1 MKKII
6 YLDNAAT
13 TQMDSQVLE
22 SMTPYFMEYYGN
34 PAAIYSL
41 AGESGKAV
49 AKARTQ
55 VAELIGA
62 KREEIYFTGGGSES
76 DNWAMKAV
84 ADLYEKEGCH
94 IITTQ
99 IEHHAVL
106 HTCEYLEKRGC
117 KVTYV
122 EPDAEGRVASE
133 KIKQAIRPDTRLISV
148 MAANNEI
155 GTIQPLEEIG
165 KIAKE
170 HGILFHTDAV
180 QAFGH
185 IPLDVEKLQVDMLS
199 ASAHKI
205 HGPKG
210 VGILYIRRNV
220 KLGSF
225 IHGGAQEKHRRAG
238 THNVPAIVGM
248 GAAAELA
255 RARMEESME
264 KESELRDYLIEQVLA
279 QVPGSILTGGRD
291 NRLPNNASFCFEKIE
306 GESLLILLSQ
316 QGICGS
322 GGSACSTGAVDPSH
336 VLKAI
341 GVDKELAKGALRLTV
356 SSKTTKE
363 ELDVTVAAIQANV
376 ERLRSMRV

>member
-1 MKKII
+1 MI

-13 TQMDSQVLE
+13 TQMDEEVLE
-22 SMTPYFMEYYGN
+22 CMLPYFREYYGN

-41 AGESGKAV
+41 AGQSGKAV
-49 AKARTQ
+49 AKARSQ

-62 KREEIYFTGGGSES
+62 RKEEIYFTGGGSES
-76 DNWAMKAV
+76 DNWALKAV

-94 IITTQ
+94 IITTT

-106 HTCEYLEKRGC
+106 HTCEYLEKKGIR
-117 KVTYV
+117 VTYV
-122 EPDAEGRVASE
+122 GVDAQGFVDPE
-133 KIKQAIRPDTRLISV
+133 KIRQAIRPDTRLISV

-155 GTIQPLEEIG
+155 GTIQPLKEIG
-165 KIAKE
+165 QIARIQ
-170 HGILFHTDAV
+170 GILFHTDAV

-185 IPLDVEKLQVDMLS
+185 IPLNVEELQVDLLS
-199 ASAHKI
+199 ASGHKI

-225 IHGGAQEKHRRAG
+225 LHGGAQERHRRAG

-248 GAAAELA
+248 GKAAELA
-255 RARMEESME
+255 KQRMPESMA
-264 KESELRDYLIEQVLA
+264 KESKLRDYLIERMLK
-279 QVPGSILTGGRD
+279 QVPETYLNGCRE
-291 NRLPNNASFCFEKIE
+291 NRLPNNVSFCFSGIE
-306 GESLLILLSQ
+306 GESLLILLDQ

-336 VLKAI
+336 VLRAI
-341 GVDKELAKGALRLTV
+341 GVQEDLARGVLRLTV
-356 SSKTTKE
+356 SSQTTME
-363 ELDVTVAAIQANV
+363 DLDVAVEAIRRNV
-376 ERLRSMRV
+376 EKLRSMRV

>member
-1 MKKII
+1 MI

-13 TQMDSQVLE
+13 TQMDPKVLE
-22 SMTPYFMEYYGN
+22 SMMPYFVEYYGN
-34 PAAIYSL
+34 PAAIYTL

-76 DNWAMKAV
+76 DNWAIKAV

-94 IITTQ
+94 IITTK

-122 EPDAEGRVASE
+122 DVDAEGRVAPE
-133 KIKQAIRPDTRLISV
+133 KIMQAIRPDTRLISV
-148 MAANNEI
+148 MAANNEM
-155 GTIQPLEEIG
+155 GAIQPLEEIG
-165 KIAKE
+165 RIAKE
-170 HGILFHTDAV
+170 HHILFHTDAV

-185 IPLDVEKLQVDMLS
+185 IPMDVEKLQVDMLS

-248 GAAAELA
+248 GEAAVLAAE
-255 RARMEESME
+255 RMEESMRR
-264 KESELRDYLIEQVLA
+264 ESKLRDYLIEKVLA
-279 QVPGSILTGGRD
+279 EVPGSILTGGREK
-291 NRLPNNASFCFEKIE
+291 RLPNNASFCFEKIE

-336 VLKAI
+336 VLAAI

-356 SSKTTKE
+356 SSQTTME
-363 ELDVTVAAIQANV
+363 ELDETVAAIKANV
-376 ERLRSMRV
+376 ERLRGMRI